1 MKTALTTLVIAVAAP
16 MAVIAVP
23 GVPDYVMS
31 DITEKCLENVADDD
45 QATESDEDCI
55 AIAVE
60 NYKKANPQIDLSTAA
75 DSSKQGIPRQKDP
88 SNANIT
94 AKPVTPAKKAA
105 EAGSK
110 QSCNYVLQLAFS
122 TLHPILSNG

>member
-60 NYKKANPQIDLSTAA
+60 NYKKANP
-75 DSSKQGIPRQKDP
+75 
-88 SNANIT
+88 
-94 AKPVTPAKKAA
+94 
-105 EAGSK
+105 
-110 QSCNYVLQLAFS
+110 
-122 TLHPILSNG
+122 

>member
-1 MKTALTTLVIAVAAP
+1 MKTTLTTLIIACAAPIAV
-16 MAVIAVP
+16 MAVP

-60 NYKKANPQIDLSTAA
+60 NYKKANP
-75 DSSKQGIPRQKDP
+75 
-88 SNANIT
+88 
-94 AKPVTPAKKAA
+94 
-105 EAGSK
+105 
-110 QSCNYVLQLAFS
+110 
-122 TLHPILSNG
+122 